1 MDTIRIY
8 CNNLKRY
15 EEFPHGVS
23 LQQVAQ
29 HFRDELGF
37 RPLNAQVNHLTRDLN
52 FRLYEP
58 SDIIFASYEDES
70 GMRTYVR
77 TLSFILSKAVAD
89 VLPGSKLFIE
99 HSLSK
104 GYYCQIKN
112 AHVVTPEEIQRVKVR
127 MQEIIAADIPF
138 TPRCERTEEVA
149 AMFRERGYED
159 KADLLE
165 TTGMPYSRYFEL
177 EGYPDYY
184 YGSLAPSTGYIGLFG
199 LEPYLEGVLLRV
211 PRRDKPD
218 ELAPLIPQPM
228 MRGVF
233 ADHDRLLDLLQVTH
247 VGSLNKAIDRNE
259 VASMIQVSEAMQ
271 EKQIAAIADDI
282 AERYKQGVRVV
293 LISGPS
299 SSGKTTFCKRLQT
312 QLLTNYIRPYG
323 LSLDDYFLNREDSPR
338 DESGDYDYESLY
350 ALDLPLFNRDLN
362 EMIAGN
368 EVKLPTYDFTTG
380 KRVYKGNSIHLREG
394 DILVIEGIH
403 GLNPELIPNVPE
415 SSTYKVYVSA
425 LTAIGLDAH
434 NRIPS
439 TDNRLIRRMV
449 RDYRYRNHT
458 GLQTLRRWPSVRRG
472 EEKWV
477 FPYQENAHVMF
488 NSAMLY
494 ELAVMRAYAE
504 PILQSVPR
512 NEPEYAEAHRLLRFL
527 SSFHMIPAR
536 LLPNNSLM
544 REFLG
549 GSTFQY

>member
-23 LQQVAQ
+23 LKLVAQ

-112 AHVVTPEEIQRVKVR
+112 AHVVTPVEIERVKVR

-138 TPRCERTEEVA
+138 CPRCERTEEVA
-149 AMFRERGYED
+149 TMFRERGYED

-184 YGSLAPSTGYIGLFG
+184 YGSLAPSTGYIDLFG
-199 LEPYLEGVLLRV
+199 LEPYLEGALLRV

-228 MRGVF
+228 MRKVF

-247 VGSLNKAIDRNE
+247 VGSLNKAIDRFE
-259 VASMIQVSEAMQ
+259 VAPMIQVSEAMQ
-271 EKQIAAIADDI
+271 EKQLAAISDDI

-449 RDYRYRNHT
+449 
-458 GLQTLRRWPSVRRG
+458 
-472 EEKWV
+472 
-477 FPYQENAHVMF
+477 
-488 NSAMLY
+488 
-494 ELAVMRAYAE
+494 
-504 PILQSVPR
+504 
-512 NEPEYAEAHRLLRFL
+512 
-527 SSFHMIPAR
+527 
-536 LLPNNSLM
+536 
-544 REFLG
+544 
-549 GSTFQY
+549 

>member
-112 AHVVTPEEIQRVKVR
+112 AHVVTPVEIERVKVR

-138 TPRCERTEEVA
+138 CPRCERTEEVA
-149 AMFRERGYED
+149 TMFRERGYED

-184 YGSLAPSTGYIGLFG
+184 YGSLAPSTGYIDLFG
-199 LEPYLEGVLLRV
+199 LEPYLEGALLRV

-228 MRGVF
+228 MRKVF

-380 KRVYKGNSIHLREG
+380 KRVYKGNSIYLREG

-527 SSFHMIPAR
+527 SSFRMIPAR

>member
-23 LQQVAQ
+23 LKQVAQ

-112 AHVVTPEEIQRVKVR
+112 AHVVTPVEIERVKVR

-138 TPRCERTEEVA
+138 CPRCERTEEVA
-149 AMFRERGYED
+149 TMFRERGYED

-184 YGSLAPSTGYIGLFG
+184 YGSLAPSTGYIDLFG
-199 LEPYLEGVLLRV
+199 LEPYLEGALLRV

-228 MRGVF
+228 MRKVF

-350 ALDLPLFNRDLN
+350 ALDLSLFNRDLN

-527 SSFHMIPAR
+527 SSFRMIPAR

>member
-112 AHVVTPEEIQRVKVR
+112 AHVVTPVEIERVKVR

-138 TPRCERTEEVA
+138 CPRCERTEEVA
-149 AMFRERGYED
+149 TMFRERGYED

-184 YGSLAPSTGYIGLFG
+184 YGSLAPSTGYIDLFG
-199 LEPYLEGVLLRV
+199 LEPYLEGALLRV

-228 MRGVF
+228 MRKVF

-350 ALDLPLFNRDLN
+350 ALDLSLFNRDLN

-527 SSFHMIPAR
+527 SSFRMIPAR

>member
-23 LQQVAQ
+23 LKQVAQ

-112 AHVVTPEEIQRVKVR
+112 AHVVTPVEIERVKVR

-138 TPRCERTEEVA
+138 CPRCERTEEVA
-149 AMFRERGYED
+149 TMFRERGYED

-184 YGSLAPSTGYIGLFG
+184 YGSLAPSTGYIDLFG
-199 LEPYLEGVLLRV
+199 LEPYLEGALLRV

-228 MRGVF
+228 MRKVF

-527 SSFHMIPAR
+527 SSFRMIPAR

>member
-70 GMRTYVR
+70 GIRTYVR

-112 AHVVTPEEIQRVKVR
+112 AHVVTPVEIERVKVR

-138 TPRCERTEEVA
+138 CPRCERTEEVA
-149 AMFRERGYED
+149 TMFRERGYED

-184 YGSLAPSTGYIGLFG
+184 YGSLAPSTGYIDLFG
-199 LEPYLEGVLLRV
+199 LEPYLEGALLRV

-228 MRGVF
+228 MRKVF

-350 ALDLPLFNRDLN
+350 ALDLSIFNRDLN

-527 SSFHMIPAR
+527 SSFRMIPAR

>member
-112 AHVVTPEEIQRVKVR
+112 AHVVTPVEIERVKVR

-138 TPRCERTEEVA
+138 CPRCERTEEVA
-149 AMFRERGYED
+149 TMFRERGYED

-177 EGYPDYY
+177 DGYPDYY
-184 YGSLAPSTGYIGLFG
+184 YGSLAPSTGYIDLFG
-199 LEPYLEGVLLRV
+199 LEPYLEGALLRV

-228 MRGVF
+228 MRKVF

-527 SSFHMIPAR
+527 SSFRMIPAR

>member
-112 AHVVTPEEIQRVKVR
+112 AHVVTPVEIERVKVR

-138 TPRCERTEEVA
+138 CPRCERTEEVA
-149 AMFRERGYED
+149 TMFRERGYED

-184 YGSLAPSTGYIGLFG
+184 YGSLAPSTGYIDLFG
-199 LEPYLEGVLLRV
+199 LEPYLEGALLRV

-228 MRGVF
+228 MRKVF

-527 SSFHMIPAR
+527 SSFRMIPAR

>member
-23 LQQVAQ
+23 LKQVAQ

-112 AHVVTPEEIQRVKVR
+112 AHVVTPVEIERVKVR

-138 TPRCERTEEVA
+138 CPRCERTEEVA
-149 AMFRERGYED
+149 TMFRERGYED

-184 YGSLAPSTGYIGLFG
+184 YGSLAPSTGYIDLFG
-199 LEPYLEGVLLRV
+199 LEPYLEGALLRV

-228 MRGVF
+228 MRKVF

-247 VGSLNKAIDRNE
+247 VGSLNKAIDHNE

-380 KRVYKGNSIHLREG
+380 KRVYKGNSIYLREG

-527 SSFHMIPAR
+527 SSFRMIPAR